1 MTKST
6 KIFNDQISKTM
17 PKVVVVYNTE
27 KFNNN
32 ILTIKRNTG
41 HETTADVIRTAV
53 AEKAERVERGNL

>member
-32 ILTIKRNTG
+32 ILTIKRNSG

>member
-32 ILTIKRNTG
+32 ILTIKINSG
-41 HETTADVIRTAV
+41 HETTADVIRIAV

>member
-53 AEKAERVERGNL
+53 ADYAGRLKGVTQ